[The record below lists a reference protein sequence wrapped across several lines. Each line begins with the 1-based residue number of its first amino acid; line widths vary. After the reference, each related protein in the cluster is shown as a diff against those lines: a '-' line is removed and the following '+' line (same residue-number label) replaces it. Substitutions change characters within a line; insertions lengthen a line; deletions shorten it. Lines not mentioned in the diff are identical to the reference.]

1 MSLELS
7 PRPSPRASEQG
18 QSDIDRGLDDF
29 DQVLPPSMLLSSSDS
44 ESGEG
49 QSILYGF
56 DGTKAYRIV
65 DSITEYAEAMD
76 PPEKGS
82 GFPYVARF
90 ADGCTWDVAGCIY
103 QAESEPEWQDV
114 DGVSELAA
122 RQL

>member
-1 MSLELS
+1 
-7 PRPSPRASEQG
+7 
-18 QSDIDRGLDDF
+18 
-29 DQVLPPSMLLSSSDS
+29 MLQSSSDS

-65 DSITEYAEAMD
+65 DSITEYAVAMD
-76 PPEKGS
+76 PPEEGS
-82 GFPYVARF
+82 GFPCVARF
-90 ADGCTWDVAGCIY
+90 VDGCTWAVAGCIY
-103 QAESEPEWQDV
+103 QAVSDPDWRDV